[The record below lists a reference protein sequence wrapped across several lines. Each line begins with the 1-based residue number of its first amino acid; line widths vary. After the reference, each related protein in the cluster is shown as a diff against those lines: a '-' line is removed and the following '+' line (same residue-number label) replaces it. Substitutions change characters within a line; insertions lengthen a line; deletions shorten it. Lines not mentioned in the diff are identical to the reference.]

1 MAESIRLEKE
11 NLSRRNTYKAD
22 AGDEEIKDDEGDHGI
37 NDISLRRRGSISR
50 PYILGDDYRMEK
62 LIDIAANS

>member
-11 NLSRRNTYKAD
+11 NSSRRNTYKAD

-37 NDISLRRRGSISR
+37 NDISLRR
-50 PYILGDDYRMEK
+50 
-62 LIDIAANS
+62 